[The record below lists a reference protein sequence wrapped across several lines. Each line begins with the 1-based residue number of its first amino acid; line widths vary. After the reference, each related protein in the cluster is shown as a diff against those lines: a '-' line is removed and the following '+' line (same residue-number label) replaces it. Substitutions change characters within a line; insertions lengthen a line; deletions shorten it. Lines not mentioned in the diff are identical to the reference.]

1 MNQIPEPHSAKI
13 LLVEDDDAFRKTL
26 ARYLARQGMTVFETG
41 VFSEAEQI
49 AGQERPA
56 LALLDINLGE
66 DSGLS
71 LIAPL
76 RRANPDCRI
85 VMLSGCTEIAFA
97 VAATKMGA
105 ADYLVK
111 PVEGEAILSGLLA
124 ERTNDFRMPQQEC
137 MPLEELEKSHITR
150 VLAANKGNISRT
162 AQVLD
167 MHRRTLQRK
176 LSKFLPSSR
185 GAAAR
190 SSAFGE

>member
-1 MNQIPEPHSAKI
+1 
-13 LLVEDDDAFRKTL
+13 
-26 ARYLARQGMTVFETG
+26 MTVFETG

-66 DSGLS
+66 DSGLN

-176 LSKFLPSSR
+176 LSRFLPSSR

-190 SSAFGE
+190 SSAFGK

>member
-1 MNQIPEPHSAKI
+1 MGRFARSWELAKESAKVLMADKELIFFPVLSACISFIAVII
-13 LLVEDDDAFRKTL
+13 LTAINEVNTAVECMKCGAF
-26 ARYLARQGMTVFETG
+26 
-41 VFSEAEQI
+41 
-49 AGQERPA
+49 
-56 LALLDINLGE
+56 
-66 DSGLS
+66 
-71 LIAPL
+71 
-76 RRANPDCRI
+76 
-85 VMLSGCTEIAFA
+85 
-97 VAATKMGA
+97 
-105 ADYLVK
+105 DYLVK

-176 LSKFLPSSR
+176 LSRFLPSSR

-190 SSAFGE
+190 SSAFGK